1 VKRWFAV
8 KSPLKSNR
16 LTLLVS
22 LLFLASF
29 LFLALF
35 RSSFAIVDA
44 DVNFWAASIQT
55 DAFTGVA
62 NGISVVFDTNAL
74 LVFSLVV
81 AAVLFAKHY
90 RRDSVLLLGAVA
102 GDAVIVA
109 VFKTVIMSPRPLNAL
124 IPETGYSFPSG
135 HVTGSVVFFG
145 VLTYLVWKH
154 WASVKVKTTTGGLYV
169 AITAL
174 VGFDRVYLNVH
185 WFSDVVGGCLIGVF
199 WLAFSIWIFPYLMSN
214 PRFQK
219 ISRF

>member
-1 VKRWFAV
+1 M
-8 KSPLKSNR
+8 
-16 LTLLVS
+16 LVS

-35 RSSFAIVDA
+35 KNSFIVVDEN
-44 DVNFWAASIQT
+44 VKNWAASIQT
-55 DAFTGVA
+55 DAFAGIT
-62 NGISVVFDTNAL
+62 NGISIAFDTNTL

-81 AAVLFAKHY
+81 AVVLFAKHY
-90 RRDSVLLLGAVA
+90 RRDSMLLLGAMA

-135 HVTGSVVFFG
+135 HVAGSVVFFG
-145 VLTYLVWKH
+145 VLTYFVWKH

-185 WFSDVVGGCLIGVF
+185 WFSDVVGGFLIGLF
-199 WLAFSIWIFPYLMSN
+199 WLGFSIWIFAYLMSN

-219 ISRF
+219 TTRF

>member
-1 VKRWFAV
+1 VQ
-8 KSPLKSNR
+8 SLLKSNH
-16 LTLLVS
+16 LPLLIS
-22 LLFLASF
+22 LLFLGSF

-35 RSSFAIVDA
+35 RNSFEIVDGN
-44 DVNFWAASIQT
+44 VNFWAASIQT

-62 NGISVVFDTNAL
+62 KGISIAFDTTAL

-81 AAVLFAKHY
+81 AAVLFMKHY
-90 RRDSVLLLGAVA
+90 RRDSVLLLGAMA

-109 VFKTVIMSPRPLNAL
+109 VFKTVLMSPRPWNEL

-135 HVTGSVVFFG
+135 HVTGCVVFFG
-145 VLTYLVWKH
+145 LLTYFVWTH
-154 WASVKVKTTTGGLYV
+154 CASIKVKTATGGLYV

-199 WLAFSIWIFPYLMSN
+199 WLAFSIWIFQYLMSN
-214 PRFQK
+214 PRFQR

>member
-1 VKRWFAV
+1 MKRWFAV

-16 LTLLVS
+16 LTLLIS
-22 LLFLASF
+22 LLFLASS

-35 RSSFAIVDA
+35 RNSFAIVDA

-62 NGISVVFDTNAL
+62 NGISIAFDTTAL

-109 VFKTVIMSPRPLNAL
+109 VFKTVIMSPRPSNELL
-124 IPETGYSFPSG
+124 LDSFPSG

-145 VLTYLVWKH
+145 VLTYFVWKH
-154 WASVKVKTTTGGLYV
+154 WASVKVKMTTGGLYV

-219 ISRF
+219 ITRF